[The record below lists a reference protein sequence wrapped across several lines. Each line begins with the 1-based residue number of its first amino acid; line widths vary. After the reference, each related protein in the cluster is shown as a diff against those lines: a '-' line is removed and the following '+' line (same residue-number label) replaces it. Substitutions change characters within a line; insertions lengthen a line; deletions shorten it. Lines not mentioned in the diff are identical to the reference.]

1 MVTLN
6 DLLSRQ
12 KQLLAIND
20 TDVIFPDY
28 AGYSLANLPGSIC
41 QWMGFSGIGE
51 PVLDGAYP
59 YSGQV
64 FDQVILLVM
73 DGLGWLRLK
82 DWMEK
87 DLIGDLSFWKDLE
100 AQEHLVPLTS
110 ISPSTT
116 CAALT
121 TLNTGRSPASH
132 GNLAYELWLKEY
144 GSVYNMILQTPMPNR
159 GEQAGQLTQDRFNP
173 GFLPVETLDTHI
185 ITNGGTVDALHPAAI
200 SHSSL
205 SEMLVPRGIHQG
217 YYSLGD
223 LFFRLNLMA
232 GIESGRTN
240 YHYVYW
246 GKIDELSHLYGPDDI
261 RVRLALRDFS
271 RYLRDFRD
279 SRILRSKGR
288 KLLLVTADHGLQK
301 TSLDDEYV
309 LSRHPAFLDLLDR
322 RPTGE
327 NRLSFLHCK
336 EGREDS
342 VIAYIEQAW
351 PGKFQLFR
359 TEEVLASRLFGS
371 GEPYSR
377 IHSRMGDLVAC
388 PKGDAY
394 LWWSDKANWLIGRH
408 GGLSRD
414 EMLVPLG
421 CMIF

>member
-1 MVTLN
+1 MVSLH

-41 QWMGFSGIGE
+41 QWMGISGIGE
-51 PVLDGAYP
+51 PVLDDAYP
-59 YSGQV
+59 FSGQV

-82 DWMEK
+82 DWMEE
-87 DLIGDLSFWKDLE
+87 DVRGDLSFWKDLD

-116 CAALT
+116 CTALT

-159 GEQAGQLTQDRFNP
+159 GEPACQLKKDYFNL
-173 GFLPVETLDTHI
+173 GFLPVETLDAHI
-185 ITNGGTVDALHPAAI
+185 IKNGGTVEAFHPAVL

-205 SEMLVPRGIHQG
+205 SEMLLPRGIHQG

-223 LFFRLNLMA
+223 LFFRLNRMV
-232 GIESGRTN
+232 IPESGHPI

-246 GKIDELSHLYGPDDI
+246 GEIDELSHIYGPDDI

-279 SRILRSKGR
+279 SLASNSKGR
-288 KLLLVTADHGLQK
+288 TLLLVTADHGLQK
-301 TSLDDEYV
+301 TSLNDENI
-309 LSRHPAFLDLLDR
+309 LSRHPAFLDLLER

-336 EGREDS
+336 KDRVNS
-342 VIAYIEQAW
+342 VLAYVDQAW
-351 PGKFQLFR
+351 PGKFQLFI
-359 TEEVLASRLFGS
+359 TEEVLASRLFGP

-377 IHSRMGDLVAC
+377 IHSRIGDLVAC
-388 PKGDAY
+388 PVGDAY
-394 LWWSDKANWLIGRH
+394 WWWSDKANWLIGRH

-421 CMIF
+421 CMIL